1 LSLSVVK
8 FLTREGCHLCDDAR
22 PIVFA
27 AVARHRWTVEEVDID
42 TDDALVR
49 DYGLRVPVVIGP
61 DGQVIAEG
69 EIDARAL
76 ARSLRKLG
84 G

>member
-1 LSLSVVK
+1 MSLSVVE
-8 FLTREGCHLCDDAR
+8 FLTRVGCHLCDDAR
-22 PIVFA
+22 PIVLA
-27 AVARHRWTVEEVDID
+27 AVARHGWTVEEVDID